1 MDYRK
6 LAIDELRNIE
16 QLRAAE
22 KVCRD
27 RLLELNE
34 SLKSLKTSTPQSD
47 PVRGGGS
54 QTEERWLNLIA
65 AKMDKERRLKS
76 IQRRLR
82 RFNTAWA
89 TLPERDKMVLQIWY
103 IDSGNYDR
111 AECVVNREHCG
122 RATAF
127 RWRDEALI
135 NFARAFFGAVV
146 A

>member
-47 PVRGGGS
+47 PVKGGGNKV
-54 QTEERWLNLIA
+54 EERWLNLIA
-65 AKMDKERRLKS
+65 SKTDEERRLKS

-82 RFNTAWA
+82 RFNTAWGV
-89 TLPERDKMVLQIWY
+89 LSERDQTVLMEFY
-103 IDSGNYDR
+103 IVGGKAS
-111 AECVVNREHCG
+111 AERVATKEYCD
-122 RATAF
+122 RATAY

-135 NFARAFFGAVV
+135 RFARAYFGEVV

>member
-47 PVRGGGS
+47 PVKGGGNKV
-54 QTEERWLNLIA
+54 EERWLNLIA
-65 AKMDKERRLKS
+65 AKMDEERRLKS

-89 TLPERDKMVLQIWY
+89 VLSERDQAVLTEFY
-103 IDSGNYDR
+103 IMGGSGCAERIAAKECCDR
-111 AECVVNREHCG
+111 V
-122 RATAF
+122 TAY
-127 RWRDEALI
+127 RWKDDALI
-135 NFARAFFGAVV
+135 RFARAFYGEVMA
-146 A
+146 

>member
-27 RLLELNE
+27 RLAELNAE
-34 SLKSLKTSTPQSD
+34 LHSIKIPSPQTD
-47 PVRGGGS
+47 PVKGGGNKV
-54 QTEERWLNLIA
+54 EERWLNLIA
-65 AKMDKERRLKS
+65 SKTDEERRLKS

-89 TLPERDKMVLQIWY
+89 VLSERDRL
-103 IDSGNYDR
+103 S
-111 AECVVNREHCG
+111 
-122 RATAF
+122 
-127 RWRDEALI
+127 
-135 NFARAFFGAVV
+135 
-146 A
+146 

>member
-47 PVRGGGS
+47 PVKGGGNKV
-54 QTEERWLNLIA
+54 EERWLNLIA
-65 AKMDKERRLKS
+65 SKTDEERRLKS

-89 TLPERDKMVLQIWY
+89 VLSERDQAVLTEFY
-103 IDSGNYDR
+103 ITGGKTP
-111 AECVVNREHCG
+111 AERIATKEHCDV
-122 RATAF
+122 RTAY
-127 RWRDEALI
+127 RWRDEAI
-135 NFARAFFGAVV
+135 ICFARAFFGEVV